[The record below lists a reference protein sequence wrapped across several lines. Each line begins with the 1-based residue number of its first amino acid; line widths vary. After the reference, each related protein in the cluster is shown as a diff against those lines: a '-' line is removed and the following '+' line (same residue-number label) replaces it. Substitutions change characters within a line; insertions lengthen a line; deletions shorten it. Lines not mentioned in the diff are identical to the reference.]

1 MSKRHRT
8 TRLRLFPEPSE
19 LADER
24 EIYGGIDLPDPTP
37 RPFPYVIINM
47 VSSVDGRT
55 SAGGKASG
63 IGGQADREAMRA
75 LRSRVDAVMVG
86 AGTLRAEK
94 LNLGLDG
101 TGVAQPLA
109 VVVGGAGCL
118 PVLEHLVR
126 PAGQGVI
133 LALPQ
138 EPLAEGHIAD
148 LEAGEGVKT
157 LRCPGPQPDRVD
169 LRRLLK
175 SLKAGHA
182 VDRLLVEGGPG
193 LNRSLIDAGLV
204 DEIFLT
210 VAPKLLLGPEAAVIS
225 GTPDT
230 TGGPDPRRNHLTLLS
245 VYSADDELFLRYRL
259 GNL

>member
-1 MSKRHRT
+1 MAKKYKT
-8 TRLRLFPEPSE
+8 TRLRLYPEPGE
-19 LADER
+19 LADKGEV
-24 EIYGGIDLPDPTP
+24 YGDIRLPDPAP
-37 RPFPYVIINM
+37 GPFPYVLINM
-47 VSSVDGRT
+47 VGSVDGR
-55 SAGGKASG
+55 SSVGGKASG

-109 VVVGGAGCL
+109 VVAGGAGGL

-126 PAGQGVI
+126 PAGQDVI
-133 LALPQ
+133 LALPRKPM
-138 EPLAEGHIAD
+138 EEHGAAT
-148 LEAGEGVKT
+148 EAGESVKT
-157 LRCPGPQPDRVD
+157 LLCPGPQPDRVD
-169 LRRLLK
+169 LRRLLR
-175 SLKAGHA
+175 SLKAEHA

-193 LNRSLIDAGLV
+193 LNRALIDAGLV

-225 GTPDT
+225 GAPN
-230 TGGPDPRRNHLTLLS
+230 TGAQDPRRNHLTLLS
-245 VYSADDELFLRYRL
+245 VHSSDDELFLRYRL
-259 GNL
+259 GGP